1 MTITVRE
8 GMMDSLRSGADA
20 TARLQVISGQDIG
33 VVAGALRAAEPEI
46 EGLAPADVPAIV
58 MGPYLI
64 PGSCLLLVDFEAA
77 TPPDARAQVAGIV
90 ARHLGEAGITEA
102 EICPPQ
108 RIGARYEP
116 LQAFTPVARA
126 WLVGPQPEEGTGVFP
141 SLELALAEAGTRW
154 ISGLAG
160 PGMEFRAV
168 IVGMES
174 PVTADTLRQILDMLP
189 RSGPQHTVTAVATD
203 FTTQAVSVVFGDF
216 LSTAVTL
223 SAAKASWS
231 ATEVAAQMCAQ
242 REAIRACASLPEL
255 EWAGVTA
262 EASNDYMLIH
272 DPWRPEYQMVS
283 PVWYQIL
290 SQEQLRQAS
299 GPPRGAAELP
309 GGRIELTIGEPEH
322 WIPGHPGY
330 DAVQEQA
337 RRILPP
343 PVTHS
348 CAT

>member
-8 GMMDSLRSGADA
+8 GLMDSLRSGTDA

-33 VVAGALRAAEPEI
+33 VVARALRAAEPEI
-46 EGLAPADVPAIV
+46 ESLAPADAPAIV

-77 TPPDARAQVAGIV
+77 TLPDVLVQVPGIL

-102 EICPPQ
+102 VIGPPH

-126 WLVGPQPEEGTGVFP
+126 WLVGPQPEGGTGVFP
-141 SLELALAEAGTRW
+141 SLEPALAEAGTRW
-154 ISGLAG
+154 ISGLTR

-168 IVGMES
+168 IVGMDS

-203 FTTQAVSVVFGDF
+203 FSTRAASVVFGDF

-223 SAAKASWS
+223 TAARASWP
-231 ATEVAAQMCAQ
+231 ATEVAAQMRAQ
-242 REAIRACASLPEL
+242 REVIRACASLPEL

-272 DPWRPEYQMVS
+272 DPWRPGYQMIS
-283 PVWYQIL
+283 PVWYQVL
-290 SQEQLRQAS
+290 SQEQLRQAG
-299 GPPRGAAELP
+299 GPPRGAAPLP
-309 GGRIELTIGEPEH
+309 GGRIELTIGEPEQ
-322 WIPGHPGY
+322 WVPGHSGH

-343 PVTHS
+343 PY
-348 CAT
+348 